1 MARTPLPTPRN
12 GARVL
17 ARPVRG
23 LVARGFTLVEVL
35 VGLAI
40 MATLAAMAWRGVE
53 GISRSR
59 TIGQEAVERTLRLN
73 TALAQWERDLLE
85 LEDTGVVPPLAFDGA
100 TLRLTRRQDAGV
112 QVVAWTL
119 RAGAWWRWASTP
131 TTRVADLRQQALR
144 SQQLMGDEPGTL
156 RILDEAS
163 AVQVYFW
170 RGSGWSNA
178 QSTGDVAA
186 PAPVPASG
194 AAGPDREQTPGG
206 VRLVLSV
213 PAGALTRDVVLAPQP
228 P

>member
-1 MARTPLPTPRN
+1 MATRANPLAAKP
-12 GARVL
+12 AR
-17 ARPVRG
+17 AGRRAG
-23 LVARGFTLVEVL
+23 GFTLVEVL

-59 TIGQEAVERTLRLN
+59 TSGQEAIERTLRLN

-85 LEDTGVVPPLAFDGA
+85 LEDTGVIPALAFDGA
-100 TLRLTRRQDAGV
+100 TLRLTRRQDAGT

-119 RAGAWWRWASTP
+119 RGGAWWRWASPP
-131 TTRVADLRQQALR
+131 TTRVSELRQHGLR
-144 SQQLMGDEPGTL
+144 SQQLMGDELGTL
-156 RILDEAS
+156 RILEES
-163 AVQVYFW
+163 TSLQVYFW

-186 PAPVPASG
+186 PPAPGASGVPA
-194 AAGPDREQTPGG
+194 PEREKTPGG
-206 VRLVLSV
+206 VRLVLALAS
-213 PAGALTRDVVLAPQP
+213 GTLTRDVVLAPQP

>member
-1 MARTPLPTPRN
+1 VKRR
-12 GARVL
+12 
-17 ARPVRG
+17 
-23 LVARGFTLVEVL
+23 LVAHRSALPGRASRPYGFTLVEVL
-35 VGLAI
+35 VALAI

-59 TIGQEAVERTLRLN
+59 TIAQESVERTLRLN

-85 LEDTGVVPPLAFDGA
+85 LEDTGVVQALAFDGA
-100 TLRLTRRQDAGV
+100 TLRMTRRQEAGA

-119 RAGAWWRWASTP
+119 RAGSWWRWASP
-131 TTRVADLRQQALR
+131 ATTRVSDLRQHWLR

-156 RILDEAS
+156 RILEGSS

-186 PAPVPASG
+186 AAPPPASG
-194 AAGPDREQTPGG
+194 AAPAERERIPSG
-206 VRLVLSV
+206 VRLVLTL
-213 PAGALTRDVVLAPQP
+213 PAGALTRDTVLAPQSP
-228 P
+228 

>member
-1 MARTPLPTPRN
+1 MPSLGPSIRTRAPGWACAP
-12 GARVL
+12 GC
-17 ARPVRG
+17 
-23 LVARGFTLVEVL
+23 ARGFTLVEVL
-35 VGLAI
+35 VALAI

-85 LEDTGVVPPLAFDGA
+85 LEDTGVLPALAFDGA
-100 TLRLTRRQDAGV
+100 TLRLTRRQDTGT

-119 RAGAWWRWASTP
+119 RGGSWWRWASPP
-131 TTRVADLRQQALR
+131 TIRASELRQYGLR

-156 RILDEAS
+156 RILDDSS

-178 QSTGDVAA
+178 QSTGDIAA
-186 PAPVPASG
+186 PAAPAASG
-194 AAGPDREQTPGG
+194 AAAAEREKTPGG
-206 VRLVLSV
+206 VRLVLALT
-213 PAGALTRDVVLAPQP
+213 AGTLTRDVVLAPQP

>member
-1 MARTPLPTPRN
+1 MHRLHACRH
-12 GARVL
+12 G
-17 ARPVRG
+17 RPAYTCG
-23 LVARGFTLVEVL
+23 PGGFTLVEVL

-85 LEDTGVVPPLAFDGA
+85 LEDTGIVQALSFDGA
-100 TLRLTRRQDAGV
+100 TLRMTRRQDAGA

-119 RAGAWWRWASTP
+119 RAGSWWRWASPP
-131 TTRVADLRQQALR
+131 TTRVAELRQHWQR
-144 SQQLMGDEPGTL
+144 SQQLMGDEPGAL
-156 RILDEAS
+156 KIQEGAS

-186 PAPVPASG
+186 AAPPGASG
-194 AAGPDREQTPGG
+194 AAPQEREKTPAG
-206 VRLVLSV
+206 VRLVLTL
-213 PAGALTRDVVLAPQP
+213 AGGTLTRDTVLAPQSP
-228 P
+228 

>member
-1 MARTPLPTPRN
+1 MRPLP
-12 GARVL
+12 AV
-17 ARPVRG
+17 RPGQSRG
-23 LVARGFTLVEVL
+23 HLPGCVGFTLVEVL

-40 MATLAAMAWRGVE
+40 MAVLAALAWRGVD

-59 TIGQEAVERTLRLN
+59 TISQEAVERTLRLN

-85 LEDTGVVPPLAFDGA
+85 LEDTRVVQALAFDGA

-119 RAGAWWRWASTP
+119 RQGAWWRWAGTP
-131 TTRVADLRQQALR
+131 TTRAGELRQQWLR
-144 SQQLMGDEPGTL
+144 SQQLLGDEPGTL
-156 RILDEAS
+156 RILEGSS

-170 RGSGWSNA
+170 RDSGWSNA

-186 PAPVPASG
+186 PVAPGASSPAAEREKVPA
-194 AAGPDREQTPGG
+194 G
-206 VRLVLSV
+206 VRLVLTLE
-213 PAGALTRDVVLAPQP
+213 AGTLTRDVVLAPQP